1 MKTAG
6 HHTSISAGP
15 IPRGL
20 PRKELG
26 PGCSI
31 PRSLLRGCSL
41 LFPTG
46 SDACTDSSRLL
57 DHSAEVKSVRR
68 ITTRR
73 STEVGHALNQKDIL
87 YDTQQRFGLLIKNSF
102 DAIALMDSDTT
113 WHYASPSVSDLLGY
127 APEQILGRRVSELV
141 HSDDLLLFNTCLRK
155 ALGRIKRECE
165 VSFRVRHADT
175 TWRRVDARFSNH
187 LNDPLVAAIIC
198 NFQICKVP
206 VLSDNQTEGDSQS
219 DNPSNQFDVVRADE
233 RKRIAREIHDELGSC
248 LMVMKLFLGSLKEW
262 DIGRASKL
270 GFRLPD
276 LVAVVNSALRTVN
289 NISATL
295 RPILLEQRELYPAIK
310 WLADEVT
317 RAAKLRCEIKFSD
330 DVVAR
335 PISNEHST
343 MLFRL
348 VQEGLTNIVKHAGA
362 KRVRITAVFLDGKIL
377 MTVEDDGK
385 GIPTKDLWRLGAG
398 GIAGLCERAQA
409 LGGVVDVA
417 LRKAGGTSLTVSLP
431 LS

>member
-1 MKTAG
+1 M
-6 HHTSISAGP
+6 P
-15 IPRGL
+15 
-20 PRKELG
+20 
-26 PGCSI
+26 
-31 PRSLLRGCSL
+31 
-41 LFPTG
+41 FPMG

-198 NFQICKVP
+198 NFQICKVR

-362 KRVRITAVFLDGKIL
+362 KRVRITAVLLDGKIL

-417 LRKAGGTSLTVSLP
+417 PRKAGGTSLTVSLP